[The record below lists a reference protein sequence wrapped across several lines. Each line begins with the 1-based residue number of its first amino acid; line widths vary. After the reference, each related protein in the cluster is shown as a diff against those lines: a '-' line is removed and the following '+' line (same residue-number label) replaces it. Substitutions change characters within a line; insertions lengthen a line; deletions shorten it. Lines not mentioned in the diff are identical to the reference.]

1 MDVYAKRYS
10 PNFGVNQQYLEDG
23 DVVVFHYTDN
33 YYYEESSPD
42 YEKVKS
48 STRMR

>member
-1 MDVYAKRYS
+1 MYTLNGIH

-33 YYYEESSPD
+33 
-42 YEKVKS
+42 
-48 STRMR
+48 